1 MRPIPKETKV
11 GVIGLYE
18 SGEFTMDEIAAETG
32 VSKGAVVNIL
42 KNTKRG
48 VSPLDNDRSPRHL
61 TDQKQEKNYSDSE
74 TYRSGDANPL
84 DIIPDF
90 FRSPITRPRYRDS
103 ESSIVDDHGFAS
115 SQLTFKQL
123 IDSTV
128 KREFE
133 KKAVSVRRS
142 QRALPRR

>member
-61 TDQKQEKNYSDSE
+61 TDQKQEENYSRSE
-74 TYRSGDANPL
+74 TNLSGDANSL
-84 DIIPDF
+84 DITPDF
-90 FRSPITRPRYRDS
+90 FRSPITRPRYR
-103 ESSIVDDHGFAS
+103 FR
-115 SQLTFKQL
+115 K
-123 IDSTV
+123 
-128 KREFE
+128 
-133 KKAVSVRRS
+133 
-142 QRALPRR
+142 